1 MATINPFYRFE
12 DAIQVGS
19 LGERGRIIS
28 LALDDLYGTINVSQ
42 AGQTLAQVISTCN
55 GLAAQYNDD
64 LNANIV
70 VDCFYNTDPTIPYPV
85 QIFIYDSVVAVQYPL
100 LKVSLVLIIDPN
112 SNQVTTSSAWFMGS
126 VPANYN
132 YSEPLCADELEAYKA
147 LTQYAETG
155 SAIFPKTYKFD
166 AQTGIASSLVARLR
180 PCKYDVATGQA
191 KRLPADTYARGARP
205 NLQFP
210 KLSAAGAYAIKL
222 WNSLLPI
229 ATQPTTTL
237 YVLYLE
243 SLKWVAPDGYY
254 ITRLFDTNIV
264 ERMQINIYSST
275 ETFTLIVRDGNDFE
289 FQRFYAPEFTTFDFI
304 ANFPANTSLPY
315 QPDDFYKY
323 GGVYYDFDFCDFN
336 NCAYPAKES
345 YPMPSKS
352 GDEYQFNVQRYQSN
366 VLPYD
371 NVSIGLFDKDFN
383 LVQKVG
389 EVNVNSICSKTF
401 RGYPNYFAYNI
412 KSLNGGAFFKTE
424 QNQLVDWA
432 AINALGIVAWPTK
445 KIAILS
451 VDINDN
457 NVVLAEYELY
467 TPSSTTGQVDV
478 TSPFTFCADLQTL
491 LLGIGITMQYTISN
505 YDINAPN
512 PLQQIPNIAIDISLN
527 ECCIKGIQFM
537 FHLVT
542 LGQPPALDIFYYSKF
557 DEELSTPN
565 PNQGQSNVLIPPI
578 KNDCYRFGLYQF
590 ENNSFGATID
600 FETTSIFPVSN
611 SQFHVLIISD
621 APPVTSIKYMIV
633 LPFYVVT
640 FSDFVNYVNG
650 IFPNSIKQNPSDPNP
665 FFQLC
670 GYNTQFTSNDY
681 FFFGTYDFVTDT
693 FVDFNFGE
701 ISGIACSYAEE
712 NISEIYSFSNLIS
725 LDNSDCFS
733 TMIQFWAESNAIA
746 QGFEYYND
754 WFQQVRLGINGGG
767 QKPIITE
774 STYRQSNGVTRRP
787 QNKQDLSIDLHTD
800 FLDFETQSAL
810 VDATRHPNFVVD
822 GRNLFVNGDID
833 VATIQDFTT
842 QSSFEDLAQ
851 VKFSALIQGFQPKNS
866 TCVNC

>member
-155 SAIFPKTYKFD
+155 SAIFPKTYQFD

-180 PCKYDVATGQA
+180 PCKYDVATGAA
-191 KRLPADTYARGARP
+191 KRFPADTYARGARP

-210 KLSAAGAYAIKL
+210 KLSSAGAYAIKL

-229 ATQPTTTL
+229 AVQPTTTL

-254 ITRLFDTNIV
+254 ITRQFDTNIV

-289 FQRFYAPEFTTFDFI
+289 FQRFYAPELTTFDFI
-304 ANFPANTSLPY
+304 TNFPANTSLPY

-323 GGVYYDFDFCDFN
+323 GGIYYDFDFCEFN
-336 NCAYPAKES
+336 NCAYPEKES
-345 YPMPSKS
+345 YLMPSKS
-352 GDEYQFNVQRYQSN
+352 GDEYQFNVQKYQSN

-424 QNQLVDWA
+424 QNQLVNWA

-451 VDINDN
+451 VDSNDN

-527 ECCIKGIQFM
+527 ECCIKGIQFR

-578 KNDCYRFGLYQF
+578 KNDCYRFGLYRH
-590 ENNSFGATID
+590 EINSRAGQIQLN
-600 FETTSIFPVSN
+600 ETNFP
-611 SQFHVLIISD
+611 
-621 APPVTSIKYMIV
+621 
-633 LPFYVVT
+633 
-640 FSDFVNYVNG
+640 
-650 IFPNSIKQNPSDPNP
+650 FPNNQYNVFVIADVNTYIPIYLFVIPFGINTYQQYIDYLNKCFPESVFRLLPDEVYPS
-665 FFQLC
+665 FWLC
-670 GYNTQFTSNDY
+670 GYNSTFDVDKTIIY
-681 FFFGTYDFVTDT
+681 GTYDFQTSQ
-693 FVDFNFGE
+693 FNPVNIGSIFSNGF
-701 ISGIACSYAEE
+701 CSTSEDDV
-712 NISEIYSFSNLIS
+712 SEIYSFSNLIS

-733 TMIQFWAESNAIA
+733 TMIQFWADSNAIA

-767 QKPIITE
+767 MKPILTE

>member
-42 AGQTLAQVISTCN
+42 VGQTLAQVLSTCN
-55 GLAAQYNDD
+55 GIAAQYNDD

-155 SAIFPKTYKFD
+155 SAIFPKTYQFD

-180 PCKYDVATGQA
+180 PCKYDVDTGAA
-191 KRLPADTYARGARP
+191 KRFPADTYARGAKP

-323 GGVYYDFDFCDFN
+323 GGVYYDFDFCEFN

-352 GDEYQFNVQRYQSN
+352 GDEYQFNVLPYQSN

-389 EVNVNSICSKTF
+389 EAKI
-401 RGYPNYFAYNI
+401 GANI
-412 KSLNGGAFFKTE
+412 E
-424 QNQLVDWA
+424 CPCVEDECQELV
-432 AINALGIVAWPTK
+432 V
-445 KIAILS
+445 S
-451 VDINDN
+451 
-457 NVVLAEYELY
+457 
-467 TPSSTTGQVDV
+467 
-478 TSPFTFCADLQTL
+478 
-491 LLGIGITMQYTISN
+491 YTISEQDWPAYLVSLN
-505 YDINAPN
+505 QFQVQNKATAINFELFEVGNPTPLDVIGTSFAPSIVLTDTQISEMCEGTDFIFTTNGEYKWTYTIPDAECGKEYYIKNTILSGFNPVEIVVLWTSENFSCPN
-512 PLQQIPNIAIDISLN
+512 PTFTP
-527 ECCIKGIQFM
+527 IQF
-537 FHLVT
+537 
-542 LGQPPALDIFYYSKF
+542 
-557 DEELSTPN
+557 
-565 PNQGQSNVLIPPI
+565 QSNVLIPPI
-578 KNDCYRFGLYQF
+578 KNDCYRFGLYRHEINSRAGQLQLN
-590 ENNSFGATID
+590 ENNFPFPDNQYNVFVIADVNTYIPIYLFVIPFGINTYQQYINYLNQCFPESVFRLLPDEVYPSFW
-600 FETTSIFPVSN
+600 
-611 SQFHVLIISD
+611 
-621 APPVTSIKYMIV
+621 
-633 LPFYVVT
+633 
-640 FSDFVNYVNG
+640 
-650 IFPNSIKQNPSDPNP
+650 
-665 FFQLC
+665 LC
-670 GYNTQFTSNDY
+670 GYNSTFSLDKTILY
-681 FFFGTYDFVTDT
+681 GTYDFQLNQ
-693 FVDFNFGE
+693 FNPVNIGSIFSNGF
-701 ISGIACSYAEE
+701 CSTSEDDV
-712 NISEIYSFSNLIS
+712 SEIYSFSNLIS

-733 TMIQFWAESNAIA
+733 TMIQFWADSNAIA

-767 QKPIITE
+767 MKPILTE

>member
-42 AGQTLAQVISTCN
+42 AGQTLAQVLSTCN

-64 LNANIV
+64 LTANIV

-132 YSEPLCADELEAYKA
+132 YSEPLCADELEAYRA

-155 SAIFPKTYKFD
+155 SAIFPKTYQFD

-191 KRLPADTYARGARP
+191 KRFPADTYARGARP

-210 KLSAAGAYAIKL
+210 KLSAAGAYVIKL
-222 WNSLLPI
+222 FNSLIELANTPG
-229 ATQPTTTL
+229 TTFTDV
-237 YVLYLE
+237 YNAQF
-243 SLKWVAPDGYY
+243 SWVIPDGYY
-254 ITRLFDTNIV
+254 KDIGLDLIGIERLQIT
-264 ERMQINIYSST
+264 IYSQNDA
-275 ETFTLIVRDGNDFE
+275 FAILVRNDGGLE
-289 FQRFYAPEFTTFDFI
+289 FQRFYAPQYSSYSFLT
-304 ANFPANTSLPY
+304 NFADSVNLPY
-315 QPDDFYKY
+315 QPDDLYKY
-323 GGVYYDFDFCDFN
+323 GGIFYDFDFCEFN

-345 YPMPSKS
+345 YLMPSKS

-371 NVSIGLFDKDFN
+371 NVNIGLFDKDFN

-389 EVNVNSICSKTF
+389 EAKSQVVDCFCKYQWIVNYSSFDFETFVAGTINGNIGGLWNYGFQIYLNSELQFEVYAPTPNDYLTTFQAVISWLSDLSDENITISGVVNEDDSVTMTFELLQSVICDEYQI
-401 RGYPNYFAYNI
+401 RLDLWNEANPPE
-412 KSLNGGAFFKTE
+412 GAFIEGAEVIVDECCLPT
-424 QNQLVDWA
+424 NQL
-432 AINALGIVAWPTK
+432 IT
-445 KIAILS
+445 
-451 VDINDN
+451 
-457 NVVLAEYELY
+457 
-467 TPSSTTGQVDV
+467 ST
-478 TSPFTFCADLQTL
+478 
-491 LLGIGITMQYTISN
+491 
-505 YDINAPN
+505 
-512 PLQQIPNIAIDISLN
+512 
-527 ECCIKGIQFM
+527 
-537 FHLVT
+537 
-542 LGQPPALDIFYYSKF
+542 
-557 DEELSTPN
+557 
-565 PNQGQSNVLIPPI
+565 LIPPI

-640 FSDFVNYVNG
+640 FSDFVNYINS
-650 IFPNSIKQNPSDPNP
+650 IFPDSITQNPSDPNP

-681 FFFGTYDFVTDT
+681 FFFGTYDFGTDT

-701 ISGIACSYAEE
+701 ISGIACSDAEE

-733 TMIQFWAESNAIA
+733 TIIQFWAESNAIA

-767 QKPIITE
+767 MKPILTE

-800 FLDFETQSAL
+800 FLDLETQSAL

-822 GRNLFVNGDID
+822 GRNIFVNGDIE

-851 VKFSALIQGFQPKNS
+851 VKFSALIQGYQPKNS
-866 TCVNC
+866 TCINC

>member
-42 AGQTLAQVISTCN
+42 AGQTLAQVLATCN

-85 QIFIYDSVVAVQYPL
+85 QIFIYDSVVSVQYPL

-112 SNQVTTSSAWFMGS
+112 TNQVTTSSAWFMGS

-155 SAIFPKTYKFD
+155 SAIFPKTYQFD

-191 KRLPADTYARGARP
+191 KRFPADTYARGARP

-222 WNSLLPI
+222 FNSLLPL
-229 ATQPTTTL
+229 ALEPTTTL

-254 ITRLFDTNIV
+254 ITRIFNTTIV
-264 ERMQINIYSST
+264 ERMQINLYSPT
-275 ETFTLIVRDGNDFE
+275 ETFTLLVRDGNDFE
-289 FQRFYAPEFTTFDFI
+289 FQRFYAPEFTSYDFI
-304 ANFPANTSLPY
+304 ANFPANISLPY
-315 QPDDFYKY
+315 QSDTFYKY
-323 GGVYYDFDFCDFN
+323 GNVFYDFDFCEFN
-336 NCAYPAKES
+336 NCAYPEKES
-345 YPMPSKS
+345 YLMPSKS
-352 GDEYQFNVQRYQSN
+352 GDEYQFNVQKYQSN

-389 EVNVNSICSKTF
+389 EAKSQVVDCFCKYQWIVNYSSFDFETFVAGTINGNIGGLWNYGFQIYLNSELQFEVYAPTPNDYLTTFQAVISWISDLSDENITISGVVNEDDSVTMTFELLQSVICDDYQI
-401 RGYPNYFAYNI
+401 RLDLWNEANPPE
-412 KSLNGGAFFKTE
+412 GAFIEGAEVIVDECCLPT
-424 QNQLVDWA
+424 NQL
-432 AINALGIVAWPTK
+432 IT
-445 KIAILS
+445 
-451 VDINDN
+451 
-457 NVVLAEYELY
+457 
-467 TPSSTTGQVDV
+467 ST
-478 TSPFTFCADLQTL
+478 
-491 LLGIGITMQYTISN
+491 
-505 YDINAPN
+505 
-512 PLQQIPNIAIDISLN
+512 
-527 ECCIKGIQFM
+527 
-537 FHLVT
+537 
-542 LGQPPALDIFYYSKF
+542 
-557 DEELSTPN
+557 
-565 PNQGQSNVLIPPI
+565 LIPPI
-578 KNDCYRFGLYQF
+578 KNDCYRFGLYRH
-590 ENNSFGATID
+590 EINSRAGQIQLN
-600 FETTSIFPVSN
+600 ETNFP
-611 SQFHVLIISD
+611 
-621 APPVTSIKYMIV
+621 
-633 LPFYVVT
+633 
-640 FSDFVNYVNG
+640 
-650 IFPNSIKQNPSDPNP
+650 FPNNQYNVFVIADVNTYIPIYLFVIPFGINTYQQYIDYLNKCFPESVFRLLPDEVYPS
-665 FFQLC
+665 FWLC
-670 GYNTQFTSNDY
+670 GYNSTFDVDKTIIY
-681 FFFGTYDFVTDT
+681 GTYDFQTSQ
-693 FVDFNFGE
+693 FNPVNIGSIFSNGF
-701 ISGIACSYAEE
+701 CSTSEDDV
-712 NISEIYSFSNLIS
+712 SEIYSFSNLIS

-733 TMIQFWAESNAIA
+733 TMIQFWADSNAIA
-746 QGFEYYND
+746 QGFEYYNE

-767 QKPIITE
+767 MKPILTE

-822 GRNLFVNGDID
+822 GRNLFVNGDIE

>member
-28 LALDDLYGTINVSQ
+28 LALDGIYNTINVSQ
-42 AGQTLAQVISTCN
+42 VGLTLAQVLATCN

-112 SNQVTTSSAWFMGS
+112 TNQVTTSSAWFMGS

-132 YSEPLCADELEAYKA
+132 YSEPLCADELEAYNA
-147 LTQYAETG
+147 LIQYAQTG
-155 SAIFPKTYKFD
+155 SAIFPRTYQFD

-180 PCKYDVATGQA
+180 PCKYNAATGA
-191 KRLPADTYARGARP
+191 AERFPADTYARSARP
-205 NLQFP
+205 NLQFA
-210 KLSAAGAYAIKL
+210 KLSAAGAYVIKL
-222 WNSLLPI
+222 FNSLIELAKTPG
-229 ATQPTTTL
+229 TTITNICDAPL
-237 YVLYLE
+237 IW
-243 SLKWVAPDGYY
+243 SLPDGFFLSRD
-254 ITRLFDTNIV
+254 IDTTGI
-264 ERMQINIYSST
+264 ERTQINIYSANEGFS
-275 ETFTLIVRDGNDFE
+275 LVVRDDNGFE
-289 FQRFYAPEFTTFDFI
+289 FQRFYAPQYAFF
-304 ANFPANTSLPY
+304 NFLTNYVDGLDLPY
-315 QPDDFYKY
+315 QPDEFYKY
-323 GGVYYDFDFCDFN
+323 GGIFYDFDFCEFN

-352 GDEYQFNVQRYQSN
+352 GDEYQFNVLPYQSN

-371 NVSIGLFDKDFN
+371 NVNIGLFDKDFN

-389 EVNVNSICSKTF
+389 EAIKLQDIACTEFKCSHEFVKTYSYSEFGLLIDSIEETMVNIGGFEPLYTTYIQFTIRNSEDVIIEQIQGVLNSDDGSISRVQYVNFLVLRGFVVTTEGSGSSTIYTIKYLIDDLACDDTYTF
-401 RGYPNYFAYNI
+401 KQFAGYPEI
-412 KSLNGGAFFKTE
+412 
-424 QNQLVDWA
+424 D
-432 AINALGIVAWPTK
+432 
-445 KIAILS
+445 
-451 VDINDN
+451 
-457 NVVLAEYELY
+457 
-467 TPSSTTGQVDV
+467 
-478 TSPFTFCADLQTL
+478 TF
-491 LLGIGITMQYTISN
+491 IM
-505 YDINAPN
+505 
-512 PLQQIPNIAIDISLN
+512 
-527 ECCIKGIQFM
+527 E
-537 FHLVT
+537 
-542 LGQPPALDIFYYSKF
+542 F
-557 DEELSTPN
+557 DEFECECPLVIREQKN
-565 PNQGQSNVLIPPI
+565 ANALIPPI

-640 FSDFVNYVNG
+640 FSDFVNYING
-650 IFPNSIKQNPSDPNP
+650 IFPNSITQNPSDPNP

-670 GYNTQFTSNDY
+670 GYNTQFTTNDAFY
-681 FFFGTYDFVTDT
+681 FGTYDFTTDT

-701 ISGIACSYAEE
+701 ISIIQCSEAEE

-800 FLDFETQSAL
+800 FLDLETQSAL
-810 VDATRHPNFVVD
+810 VDATRHTNFVVD